1 MQERQIRII
10 PANPLLAD
18 VRKSK
23 PILRVAAYCRVSTDD
38 EEQQSSFE
46 TQMKYYTQKISS
58 HDGWKLAGIF
68 ADEGI
73 SGVRT
78 KNRTQFNEMIAQ
90 CRKKKIDL
98 ILTKSISR
106 FARNTVDC
114 IDHVRLL
121 KRLGIAV
128 VFEKENIDT
137 KKGGI
142 EATLLTYEQRN
153 DPHLPERIRAGR
165 KRVHEWKH
173 HQRDSHGV

>member
-1 MQERQIRII
+1 MSERRIRVI

-18 VRKSK
+18 ARKSK
-23 PILRVAAYCRVSTDD
+23 RTLRVAAYCRVSTDD

-46 TQMKYYTQKISS
+46 TQVKYYTEKINS
-58 HDGWKLAGIF
+58 HEGWQLAGIF

-78 KNRTQFNEMIAQ
+78 KKRVQFNEMIAQ

-114 IDHVRLL
+114 SNVW
-121 KRLGIAV
+121 
-128 VFEKENIDT
+128 E
-137 KKGGI
+137 
-142 EATLLTYEQRN
+142 
-153 DPHLPERIRAGR
+153 LP
-165 KRVHEWKH
+165 
-173 HQRDSHGV
+173 